1 MDAVMGLIFKI
12 PGGGGGGDLSRDMQ
26 GIESVRAASQPGGG
40 GKRPED
46 MSAQELHAVLWQVLS
61 ARDSIMKSISGTI
74 GELYNF
80 SIVAL

>member
-1 MDAVMGLIFKI
+1 MDTIMGLIFKI
-12 PGGGGGGDLSRDMQ
+12 PGGAGGEVSQDIQ
-26 GIESVRAASQPGGG
+26 GIERVRAASQPGGG

-74 GELYNF
+74 GAYASRDWVEK
-80 SIVAL
+80 S